1 MSAEMAMSSVIDSR
15 DSERVGLSGPVEFCC
30 GPDETGCA
38 QWENLSQ
45 TGAGLRLGRYL
56 RPGRRIAI
64 AATRPRLHDEPA
76 ELVGRV
82 VWCRPNADGKS
93 FAAGVAFESN
103 DIVGSFAVSS
113 MMREAFK
120 SRLFNMVSANAG
132 LGSNSLGNM
141 QTAW

>member
-1 MSAEMAMSSVIDSR
+1 MSAEMAMSSAVDSR
-15 DSERVGLSGPVEFCC
+15 ESERVDLSGPVEFCC
-30 GPDETGCA
+30 GPADTGCA

-56 RPGRRIAI
+56 RPGRRIALV
-64 AATRPRLHDEPA
+64 ANRPRLHDEPA
-76 ELVGRV
+76 ELIGRI

-103 DIVGSFAVSS
+103 DVVGAFAVSS

-120 SRLFNMVSANAG
+120 SRLFNMRFTNNG
-132 LGSNSLGNM
+132 LGNV
-141 QTAW
+141 QPAW